1 MQTNLLPPSSEG
13 SEQLLGSGGCC
24 FTADRWICRTLAAQ
38 TLAAHSTLDDGAMGC
53 GSSTQSTVVEPSAK
67 PGSTSLPSPAPK
79 APVKSAPVL
88 NASQT
93 SAPAAVPMP
102 AAVPAAVPAPAA
114 EETET
119 SPSRVE
125 IQPTNKAL
133 GHLKQQ
139 DARPDSP
146 LQRKF
151 GAEERQFSSVGRRF
165 STEPQVQAASPLFTT
180 ERNLVLPRVGTE

>member
-1 MQTNLLPPSSEG
+1 M
-13 SEQLLGSGGCC
+13 
-24 FTADRWICRTLAAQ
+24 TADRRICRTLAA
-38 TLAAHSTLDDGAMGC
+38 TLDGGTMGC
-53 GSSTQSTVVEPSAK
+53 GSSTQSAVVEPSAK
-67 PGSTSLPSPAPK
+67 PFTSLPSPAPK

-93 SAPAAVPMP
+93 SASPVP

-165 STEPQVQAASPLFTT
+165 STEPQVRAASPLFTT